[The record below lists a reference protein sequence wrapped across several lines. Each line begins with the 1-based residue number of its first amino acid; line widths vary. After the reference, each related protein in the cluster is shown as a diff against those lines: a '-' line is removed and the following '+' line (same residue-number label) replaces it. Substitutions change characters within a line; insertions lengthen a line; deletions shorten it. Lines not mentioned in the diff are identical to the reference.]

1 MSLIDDLRTGHMIRD
16 AQSCHAGAHLLSDGH
31 LACDTQSSAAVGD
44 PSRTGHARYDT
55 QVIAAGAH
63 LLPDGHSEA
72 ATQWQTAVGDPSPT
86 IRATTI
92 GSILIDGPSLGW
104 LELRTWAE
112 LFEDAQAARVSGD
125 NRARATGVPEVYAA
139 HIAALARM
147 EHECKLALRAT
158 FRRVVPEPI
167 KQWQKDTPGIG
178 LHFLARLLG
187 HLGDPAV
194 ATPHH
199 WEGTGDKRKLVAD
212 EPYRRTLS
220 QLWQLCGHGD
230 PSRRIR
236 KGMTAAELAAVGNP
250 TLKMVVHLNAKATMM
265 CIGSDRSR
273 RSPFRDVYDA
283 RRLVTADRV
292 HAAPCVRCGPK
303 GHPAPEGSP
312 WSLAHQNADALR
324 VVGKEILRDLWKVSQ

>member
-1 MSLIDDLRTGHMIRD
+1 MT
-16 AQSCHAGAHLLSDGH
+16 
-31 LACDTQSSAAVGD
+31 
-44 PSRTGHARYDT
+44 
-55 QVIAAGAH
+55 
-63 LLPDGHSEA
+63 
-72 ATQWQTAVGDPSPT
+72 
-86 IRATTI
+86 
-92 GSILIDGPSLGW
+92 SLGW

-112 LFEDAQAARVSGD
+112 LFEDAQAARISGE

-139 HIAALARM
+139 HIATLARM
-147 EHECKLALRAT
+147 EHECELALWAT
-158 FRRVVPEPI
+158 YRRVVPASI

-178 LHFLARLLG
+178 LHLLARLLG

-199 WEGTGDKRKLVAD
+199 WEGTGKKRKLVAD
-212 EPYRRTLS
+212 EPYRRTVS

-230 PSRRIR
+230 PGRRIR
-236 KGMTAAELAAVGNP
+236 KGMTAGELAAVGNP
-250 TLKMVVHLNAKATMM
+250 TLKMIVHLNAEATMK
-265 CIGSDRSR
+265 CVGSDRSR

-283 RRLVTADRV
+283 RRLVTVDRV

-324 VVGKEILRDLWKVSQ
+324 IVGKEILRDLWKVSQ